1 MIDPVVAAWDRMNE
15 DTEFCEQIELSLP
28 EPPPGT
34 PPEPPPDFVPIKYL
48 RSALWAPQSS
58 PSDPQYRGRYTGD
71 GASRDGAYHQGT
83 VWSWLMGPFDR
94 LTIEGDFHPSKVDAN
109 AVKCC

>member
-1 MIDPVVAAWDRMNE
+1 MAGRLTRVFN
-15 DTEFCEQIELSLP
+15 
-28 EPPPGT
+28 
-34 PPEPPPDFVPIKYL
+34 PINICGQLYGL
-48 RSALWAPQSS
+48 RSLA

-83 VWSWLMGPFDR
+83 VWPWLMGPFDR

-109 AVKCC
+109 AVKYVVKSRTPDFRVCRIAVRTRASSSFGLNGFVT